1 LRRRALDTQNDNPIM
16 SINDDGGERQ
26 LRANTVLMDRYLVQ
40 DVIGVGGM
48 GSVYSARDLHFPKVV
63 KLVAVKEMINAAP
76 DPLVRSTIVQNFERE
91 ANILVTLN
99 HPSIPKIFDFFT
111 HKERSYLVL
120 EYVSGKDLEAI
131 LKGRTEFIP
140 EDQVIGWAIELCD
153 VLEFLH
159 GHKPEPIIFRDMKP
173 SNVMIN
179 AQNRVILVDFGIAK
193 VFTANQKGTMIGT
206 EGYSPPE
213 QYRGEATP
221 LADIYALG
229 ATLHHILT
237 MRDPRLEPPFTFN
250 ERPIK
255 RFNPNVSTELEAVVS
270 TALNYNPQDRFK
282 SASAMKE
289 ALMGVARKTGALA
302 RLAVNTNSLPHAEG
316 VKPLWTFECEDEI
329 RNAPAYDNGVLYVG
343 AYDNNLYAIN
353 AANGEFVWKYATDGG
368 IPTKPAVYDNTL
380 YIGSED
386 KRLHAVSERSGKVL
400 WTYYTE
406 GPIRS
411 SPRVA
416 EGHIFFGSDDG
427 FMHVVNLNT
436 NRMAWRSEAGSPVR
450 SSPFISNDLV
460 YFGSEGGDL
469 TCCDFRGTVKWR
481 FQAKRAITASPLVE
495 HGVVFVTSI
504 DGYCYALDAKSGWII
519 WRFRMEKGSVSSPI
533 KLENNIYFGS
543 ADGNLYCLDSGNGR
557 EVWRFRTDHQI
568 AGTPAVY
575 KDAVYVGSVDG
586 FLYAVDISNGRLRWK
601 FKTGK
606 PIIGSPTIFND
617 IVYIGSTDFMVYA
630 LLA

>member
-1 LRRRALDTQNDNPIM
+1 M

-26 LRANTVLMDRYLVQ
+26 LRVNTVLMDRYLVQ

-63 KLVAVKEMINAAP
+63 KLVAVKEMINSAP

-159 GHKPEPIIFRDMKP
+159 AHKPEPIIFRDMKP

-411 SPRVA
+411 SPRIA

-519 WRFRMEKGSVSSPI
+519 WRFRMEKGSISSPI

-543 ADGNLYCLDSGNGR
+543 ADGNLYCLESGNGR

-586 FLYAVDISNGRLRWK
+586 YLYAVDISNGRLRWK

>member
-1 LRRRALDTQNDNPIM
+1 
-16 SINDDGGERQ
+16 
-26 LRANTVLMDRYLVQ
+26 
-40 DVIGVGGM
+40 M

-63 KLVAVKEMINAAP
+63 KLVAVKEMINQAP
-76 DPLVRSTIVQNFERE
+76 DPLVRATIVQNFERE

-111 HKERSYLVL
+111 YKDLSYLVE
-120 EYVSGKDLEAI
+120 EYVSGRDLEAI
-131 LKGRTEFIP
+131 LKARNDFIP

-153 VLEFLH
+153 VLDFLH
-159 GHKPEPIIFRDMKP
+159 NHKPEPIIFRDMKP
-173 SNVMIN
+173 SNIMIN
-179 AQNRVILVDFGIAK
+179 AHNRVVLVDFGIAK
-193 VFTANQKGTMIGT
+193 VFTTNQKGTMIGT

-229 ATLHHILT
+229 ATLHHLLT

-255 RFNPNVSTELEAVVS
+255 RYNPNVSLELETVVN

-282 SASAMKE
+282 DAASIKE

-302 RLAVNTNSLPHAEG
+302 RLAASTGTLPRSEG

-329 RNAPAYDNGVLYVG
+329 RNSPTYDNGVIYVG

-368 IPTKPAVYDNTL
+368 IATKPAIYDNTL

-386 KRLHAVSERSGKVL
+386 KRLHAVSARSGKVM
-400 WTYYTE
+400 WTYFTD
-406 GPIRS
+406 GPVRS
-411 SPRVA
+411 SPRIA
-416 EGHIFFGSDDG
+416 EGHAFFGSDDG
-427 FMHVVNLNT
+427 YLHVVNLNT
-436 NRMAWRSEAGSPVR
+436 NRLAWRSEAGSPVR
-450 SSPFISNDLV
+450 SSPFISNEFI
-460 YFGSEGGDL
+460 YYGSESGDL
-469 TCCDFRGTVKWR
+469 TCCDFRGVIKWR
-481 FQAKRAITASPLVE
+481 FQAKRGITSSPLVD
-495 HGVVFVTSI
+495 HNMVFCTSA
-504 DGYCYALDAKSGWII
+504 DGFCYALDAKSGWVI
-519 WRFRMEKGSVSSPI
+519 WRFRMDKGSISSPV
-533 KLENNIYFGS
+533 KMDNNLYFGS

-557 EVWRFRTDHQI
+557 EIWRFRTDHQI
-568 AGTPAVY
+568 ASTPAIY
-575 KDAVYVGSVDG
+575 KDAVYIGSVDG
-586 FLYAVDISNGRLRWK
+586 NLYAVDISNGRQRWK

-606 PIIGSPTIFND
+606 AIIGSPTVFND
-617 IVYIGSTDFMVYA
+617 IVYIGSTDYIVYA